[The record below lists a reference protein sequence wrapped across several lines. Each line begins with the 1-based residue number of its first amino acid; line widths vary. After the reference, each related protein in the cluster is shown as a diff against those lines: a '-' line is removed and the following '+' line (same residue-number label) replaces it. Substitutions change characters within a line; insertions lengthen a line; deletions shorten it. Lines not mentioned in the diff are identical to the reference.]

1 VFTIVLWFVD
11 GWTKSDLVGIKVSSV
26 RTRTRKAISKFI
38 PIFVVCAIVII
49 IAASFYIATMLP
61 GSLPTKTT
69 ADPSNIQTTYTTN
82 SSSSSVSYATYNDKN
97 LSYSIVYIVEGAAQG
112 LEIPFSPQNATVV
125 VGTNNTVVWRN
136 LDLVNQT
143 LVGGNGLFNATLAP
157 MQNWNYT
164 FTTPGT
170 YDYSNPAYP
179 WENGTVTVLPQ

>member
-1 VFTIVLWFVD
+1 
-11 GWTKSDLVGIKVSSV
+11 VSSV

-38 PIFVVCAIVII
+38 PIFIVAAIVII
-49 IAASFYIATMLP
+49 ILASFYIATMLP

-69 ADPSNIQTTYTTN
+69 ADPSNIQTTFTT
-82 SSSSSVSYATYNDKN
+82 SSSSFINYSTYGDEN
-97 LSYSIVYIVEGAAQG
+97 LTYSIVYIVEGASQG

-143 LVGGNGLFNATLAP
+143 LIGGNGLFNETLAP

-164 FTTPGT
+164 FSTPGT
-170 YDYSNPAYP
+170 YNYSNPAYP